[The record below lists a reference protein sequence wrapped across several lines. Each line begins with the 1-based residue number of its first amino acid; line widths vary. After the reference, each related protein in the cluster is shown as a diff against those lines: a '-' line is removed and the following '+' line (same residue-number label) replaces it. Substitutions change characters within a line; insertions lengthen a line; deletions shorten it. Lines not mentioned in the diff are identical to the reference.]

1 MSEGKFIWSLHPGPL
16 ALSLTTA
23 SSTCFMLQL
32 CWVQNHVSYI
42 SVILHKL
49 CSPPYTSE
57 MSSLLTTC
65 SSCLLNAFL
74 HVLHVLQDQAKAI
87 NVLRNTFTG
96 RVSHSRHTYFIY
108 VSIAVSSCYNYL
120 FSFLMGHVLIIFVAS
135 EFPRFL
141 AHWRF
146 FKVNICW
153 WITKWLWSQKFCYCW
168 PVLEKYLRIIF
179 WIILC
184 QLPLRLQMFND
195 FQLSPFKTPLN
206 HHFYCLF
213 HSQYL
218 GVTLFEYSL
227 YVYGIPWWL
236 RQ

>member
-1 MSEGKFIWSLHPGPL
+1 MVFCSLWGLLEPIPQGYQGTTEYHYRKVYELLAFVVVFPLVFKPLSYYNDYWFISDLMSEAKLIWSLHPGPL
-16 ALSLTTA
+16 ASSLTTA

-74 HVLHVLQDQAKAI
+74 HVLQDQAKAI

-108 VSIAVSSCYNYL
+108 VSITVSSCYNYL

-153 WITKWLWSQKFCYCW
+153 WITKWL
-168 PVLEKYLRIIF
+168 
-179 WIILC
+179 
-184 QLPLRLQMFND
+184 
-195 FQLSPFKTPLN
+195 
-206 HHFYCLF
+206 
-213 HSQYL
+213 
-218 GVTLFEYSL
+218 
-227 YVYGIPWWL
+227 
-236 RQ
+236 